1 MNTPP
6 SVPRKLERA
15 DSREPFNSG
24 VDELDIWLKKYADQ
38 NQKANS
44 AVTYVTCVDG
54 EVVGYYAVAV
64 AAISHEEEPSKL
76 RKQAPRQI
84 PCVLIARRAV
94 DLRHAGQG
102 LGAGLLKDA
111 LRRSLQ
117 VSESVGAMAVLI
129 HARDEVA
136 RSLYEHHVDC
146 CPSPVD
152 DLQLMIP
159 MARIAQVYGTSD
171 SSSAQSRDDSEA
183 KR

>member
-6 SVPRKLERA
+6 SAPRKLERA
-15 DSREPFNSG
+15 DNRESFHSG
-24 VDELDIWLKKYADQ
+24 AAELDIWLKKYASQ

-54 EVVGYYAVAV
+54 EVVGYYAITV
-64 AAISHEEEPSKL
+64 AAISHEEAPSKL

-84 PCVLIARRAV
+84 PCVLIARLAV
-94 DLRHAGQG
+94 DLRYAGQG
-102 LGAGLLKDA
+102 VGAGLLEDA

-136 RSLYEHHVDC
+136 RSFCEHHVDC
-146 CPSPVD
+146 YPSPLD

-159 MARIAQVYGTSD
+159 MAQIARVYGTP
-171 SSSAQSRDDSEA
+171 AT
-183 KR
+183 